1 MDSGR
6 SSGPVARGRARL
18 GREIGAKV
26 TVWLGLAVGICVPY
40 FGLQRVHLFPLR
52 SVPATPLDALVAFDP
67 AWVWAYA
74 SLALLVPLGPLLATR
89 REELVRYAI
98 GLAWLCAACFV
109 VFLFFPVEGPRP
121 ATLPDDPLYRFVVS
135 QDRPSNSLPSLHA
148 GLTLYSFLFCWR
160 VFVFSRFFLVFPRF
174 CFFFVL
180 KCKRRLIQNGYL
192 LTKNLYNFGRC
203 FLVIFQNDLGFP
215 VGF

>member
-160 VFVFSRFFLVFPRF
+160 VFGAGLAPRRRAAFVAFAGLWGAAILYATLATKPVRLV
-174 CFFFVL
+174 
-180 KCKRRLIQNGYL
+180 KK
-192 LTKNLYNFGRC
+192 
-203 FLVIFQNDLGFP
+203 
-215 VGF
+215 